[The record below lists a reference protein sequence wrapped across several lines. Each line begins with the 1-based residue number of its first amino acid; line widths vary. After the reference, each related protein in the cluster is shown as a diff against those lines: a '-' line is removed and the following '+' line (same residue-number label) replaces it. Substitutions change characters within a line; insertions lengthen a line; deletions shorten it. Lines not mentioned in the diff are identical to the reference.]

1 MSRTEFR
8 SETFKCLRMFAAIL
22 RLFAVTEAISMVLSP
37 LVAMPVS
44 VYSAFDMFQNVKV
57 ICSSQHL
64 RASDGEFNTKV
75 LL

>member
-1 MSRTEFR
+1 
-8 SETFKCLRMFAAIL
+8 MFAAIL
-22 RLFAVTEAISMVLSP
+22 RLFAVTITNSMVLSP

-57 ICSSQHL
+57 ICSSQPL
-64 RASDGEFNTKV
+64 RASDGEYPFNSKV

>member
-1 MSRTEFR
+1 
-8 SETFKCLRMFAAIL
+8 MFAAIL
-22 RLFAVTEAISMVLSP
+22 RLFAVTITNSMVLSP

-57 ICSSQHL
+57 ICSSQPL
-64 RASDGEFNTKV
+64 RAPDGEYPFNSKV